1 MYLYKLFLERSNL
14 MRCRWC
20 NEANSKYVEYHDKEW
35 GVLNTD
41 DKYLFEMLILESFQ
55 AGLSWECVLN
65 KRAAFKEAYDDFDID
80 KVINYDEEK
89 LDELK
94 NNKDIIRNKLK
105 IRASVNNAKI
115 FKEIVTEYGNFYNYL
130 KTFTN
135 GKIIYENDKTTSAL
149 SDKVSQD
156 LQKRGMKFV
165 GSTIIYSYLQA
176 VGIINSHDDTCDFRK
191 KE

>member
-1 MYLYKLFLERSNL
+1 

-20 NEANSKYVEYHDKEW
+20 NEANFKYVEYHDEEW

-80 KVINYDEEK
+80 KVINYDDEK
-89 LDELK
+89 LEELR

-191 KE
+191 K